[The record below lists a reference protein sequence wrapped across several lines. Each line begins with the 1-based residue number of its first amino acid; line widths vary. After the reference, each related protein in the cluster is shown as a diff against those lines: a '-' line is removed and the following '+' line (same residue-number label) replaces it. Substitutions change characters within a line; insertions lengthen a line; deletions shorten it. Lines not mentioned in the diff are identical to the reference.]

1 MTTQR
6 GRKTGKRRAQPKSS
20 TATRTRATQTPRS
33 FPTLQTPAPP
43 ELRGPTLWIATAVIS
58 ILALAGMAAL
68 ALGLVWSAG
77 VFERHMA
84 GTAMQFIVAFLGI
97 AALFLLRSG
106 VRQLG
111 EAWQQS
117 SLEQGEVNRAL
128 RRMLEDD
135 ARQRN
140 ELAEVLEALAEQDKG

>member
-1 MTTQR
+1 M
-6 GRKTGKRRAQPKSS
+6 
-20 TATRTRATQTPRS
+20 
-33 FPTLQTPAPP
+33 
-43 ELRGPTLWIATAVIS
+43 ATAVIS
-58 ILALAGMAAL
+58 VLALAGMAAL

-77 VFERHMA
+77 VFERHVA

-97 AALFLLRSG
+97 AALFMLRSG
-106 VRQLG
+106 VSQLG

-117 SLEQGEVNRAL
+117 NLEQAEVNRAL

-140 ELAEVLEALAEQDKG
+140 ELAEALEALAEQDKG